1 MDAKLYQMP
10 LDFGALMKRN
20 RDLPSAALGTS
31 IAQNIFL
38 IISARYQEHRFD
50 PEFGCEI
57 WEKDF
62 ETITNQA
69 VWQEQVNRSIVKSLR
84 RYERRLE
91 NIDVDVRI
99 TEQPY
104 VNPTTGVHSI
114 KKKIVVTVKGIIKAT
129 GEPFTFSP
137 QLYLSPISI
146 D

>member
-10 LDFGALMKRN
+10 LNFGSLTQRN
-20 RDLPSAALGTS
+20 RDLPTCNLGTS

-38 IISARYQEHRFD
+38 IISARYGEHRFD

-62 ETITNQA
+62 ETITN
-69 VWQEQVNRSIVKSLR
+69 VSLWQEQVNKSIVKSLR
-84 RYERRLE
+84 QYERRLE
-91 NIDVDVRI
+91 AIDVDVRI

-104 VNPTTGVHSI
+104 RNPETGVQSI
-114 KKKIVVTVKGIIKAT
+114 KKKIVVTVKGVIKAT
-129 GEPFTFSP
+129 GEPFAFSP
-137 QLYLSPISI
+137 QLYISPISI

>member
-1 MDAKLYQMP
+1 MP
-10 LDFGALMKRN
+10 LNFGALVQRN
-20 RDLPSAALGTS
+20 RDLPTASLGTS

-38 IISARYQEHRFD
+38 IVSARYQEHRFD

-69 VWQEQVNRSIVKSLR
+69 VWQEQVNRSIVHSLR
-84 RYERRLE
+84 RYERRLDGIE
-91 NIDVDVRI
+91 VDVRI

-104 VNPTTGVHSI
+104 HNPTTGVHSI
-114 KKKIVVTVKGIIKAT
+114 KKKIMVTVKGIIKAT
-129 GEPFTFSP
+129 GEPFSFSP